1 MTTIEHREIKGITI
15 KNIMVTII
23 STVSIVISVMTS
35 YFQLKG
41 EISNVRATQETTTR
55 VNEVR
60 LKVLES
66 QVGLLQQEVNKLK
79 DNKKP

>member
-1 MTTIEHREIKGITI
+1 
-15 KNIMVTII
+15 
-23 STVSIVISVMTS
+23 MTS
-35 YFQLKG
+35 YFQLKW

-66 QVGLLQQEVNKLK
+66 QVSLLQQEVNKLK
-79 DNKKP
+79 DNKKL

>member
-1 MTTIEHREIKGITI
+1 
-15 KNIMVTII
+15 
-23 STVSIVISVMTS
+23 MTS

-66 QVGLLQQEVNKLK
+66 QVSLLQQEVNKLK
-79 DNKKP
+79 DNKKS